1 MYLCNIV
8 PTSFQVAKMVSK
20 YFQDLEQR
28 EIRAEKEE
36 ALKLKKIAS
45 QMAKQVREFWSNIEK
60 VSNNQLRIIGHYYQD
75 QL

>member
-1 MYLCNIV
+1 
-8 PTSFQVAKMVSK
+8 MVSK